1 VRERALAGPL
11 PRFTP
16 RTIVHPDVLRT
27 ELARIREQGY
37 AMAEEEREP
46 ELNAIAAPVY
56 GAQGQV
62 VAALGLQGPAHRFDR
77 AAMLHT
83 LPALRKE
90 AAALS
95 GELGSPAVSVQ
106 HADAS

>member
-1 VRERALAGPL
+1 
-11 PRFTP
+11 
-16 RTIVHPDVLRT
+16 
-27 ELARIREQGY
+27 
-37 AMAEEEREP
+37 MAEEEREP

-62 VAALGLQGPAHRFDR
+62 LAALGLQGPAHRFDH
-77 AAMLHT
+77 AAMLRA

-95 GELGSPAVSVQ
+95 RELGSPAVSVQ
-106 HADAS
+106 QADAS